1 MSPQQGLRGIPG
13 VGFNL
18 TDDGNYNIDGKR
30 LTNVGEPTGDG
41 DATTKAYFAS
51 ENSKKAD
58 KTYVDSEISKVKV
71 HSSPNY
77 HLQQS
82 FTFYKDYGDKAELT
96 KSNISITNH
105 TNHLDLL
112 EISRQGVHDGF
123 AYSNVKLTNNINP
136 GTYSILFEIFG
147 FNGNNIVTDGDSD
160 RLLFFN
166 VEGDPIISDFS
177 HDWFSNYAK
186 AYIIFNNSKRDV
198 GITLQFRYYG
208 SSNSNFKFL
217 FFSRC
222 VKGVQK
228 ISFDHTLFDVPDV
241 QDNHMILYFENLNLN
256 GNLINGLGD
265 PIHQDSATNKKY
277 VDTENIRQNIAIN
290 DRASKSYVDAEI
302 AKVHIDTTPL
312 LPRDGSRSMT
322 SDLDMDNNHIL
333 SVKNLNDYK
342 VDDAYEV
349 RVRDLKS
356 VVNKEYLNEKFLK
369 VDKNGNY
376 FDLKQNTIKNC
387 EPYYDGLFDDN
398 SLVSKAFV
406 DAEIAKQPKNV
417 LLSDGSKAMTG
428 NLDMGGNAIKNIK
441 PFVED
446 DSSQAAQNAQ
456 LNDVF
461 NFGYFHA
468 QRGELKREIN
478 DVSFEALNRKNPDPM
493 EDNID
498 MNNHRIKGL
507 SDGNENDDAVN
518 IKQLNEAEDNLSK
531 YINDKIK
538 DNNTKINSI
547 IDQKI
552 KDSETSSIDL
562 IDQENVFKIVMDDDL
577 FKEDDDDIHKIGVK
591 NKDFH
596 LVNKKTYEFKIDY
609 DSSIGYY
616 STRLSIDLIYLD
628 AGNYTMVFEMYVED
642 GITIDQIE
650 GTSGTLSGITTKS
663 NIDGTNTRSIIHFN
677 YNGLASGFNDLDI
690 DIKLKSKTNP
700 QTTIY
705 VVVYGVNGNV
715 NNISVDLWDRFY
727 YYDND
732 SVNYEVPIDM
742 KGKDITGVNKIVTNN
757 LDVNGQTDIKG
768 NKIVNLRDG
777 SADNDAVNKSQLN
790 KVEKKFII
798 LNDTVANNNINITTI
813 NTNNSYYYFATQL
826 NHNNWNT
833 VLFPNINNSYPYSN
847 GKNIVTGSKTYS
859 VLRILLSGNYH
870 IIYTDFYKNSD
881 NFVIHDVT
889 NGIDLFNYKVF
900 QSSQW
905 KQITINAVIPIN
917 VDNGFNPA
925 DIQFIMRTPNN
936 AVLHGSD
943 KSTFFIKYLGS

>member
-13 VGFNL
+13 VGFKL

-30 LTNVGEPTGDG
+30 LTNVGEPTGDN
-41 DATTKAYFAS
+41 DATTKAYFES

-82 FTFYKDYGDKAELT
+82 FTFYKDHGDIAELT

-123 AYSNVKLTNNINP
+123 AYSNVKLTNNINS

-147 FNGNNIVTDGDSD
+147 YNGSKIVTDGDSD
-160 RLLFFN
+160 RLLFQN
-166 VEGDPIISDFS
+166 VEDDPIISDFS

-186 AYIIFNNSKRDV
+186 SYIIFNNSKKDA

-228 ISFDHTLFDVPDV
+228 TGFDHALFNVPDV
-241 QDNHMILYFENLNLN
+241 QDNHKILYFENLNLN
-256 GNLINGLGD
+256 GNLIDGLGD
-265 PIHQDSATNKKY
+265 PVHLDSATNKKY
-277 VDTENIRQNIAIN
+277 VDTENIRQDIAIN
-290 DRASKSYVDAEI
+290 DKASKSYVNAEI

-333 SVKNLNDYK
+333 SVKNLNDHK

-349 RVRDLKS
+349 RVRDLGS

-369 VDKNGNY
+369 VDKDGNF
-376 FDLKQNTIKNC
+376 FDLNQNTIKNC
-387 EPYYDGLFDDN
+387 EPYYDGLFDGN
-398 SLVSKAFV
+398 SLVRKAFV
-406 DAEIAKQPKNV
+406 DAEISKLPKPATDV
-417 LLSDGSKAMTG
+417 LKLDGSKSMTG

-456 LNDVF
+456 LNDVI

-468 QRGELKREIN
+468 QRGELKKEIN
-478 DVSFEALNRKNPDPM
+478 EVSSDALNRKNPDPM

-518 IKQLNEAEDNLSK
+518 IKQLNEAENNLTK
-531 YINDKIK
+531 YINNKIT

-552 KDSETSSIDL
+552 KESETSSIDL
-562 IDQENVFKIVMDDDL
+562 VDQENVFKMVMDDDL
-577 FKEDDDDIHKIGVK
+577 FKEDDDDIHKISVK

-596 LVNKKTYEFKIDY
+596 LVNKKTYEFKNDY

-642 GITIDQIE
+642 RITIDQIE

-663 NIDGTNTRSIIHFN
+663 NIDGTKTRSIIHFS
-677 YNGLASGFNDLDI
+677 YNGFASGFNDLDF
-690 DIKLKSKTNP
+690 DIKLKSKTDP

-705 VVVYGVNGNV
+705 VVVYGVKGNV
-715 NNISVDLWDRFY
+715 NNVSVGLWDRLY

-732 SVNYEVPIDM
+732 SVQYEAPINM
-742 KGKDITGVNKIVTNN
+742 NGKDITGVNKIVTNN

-768 NKIVNLRDG
+768 NKIVNLGDG

-790 KVEKKFII
+790 VVEKQFTII
-798 LNDTVANNNINITTI
+798 NNTVAKNNVNIATI
-813 NTNNSYYYFATQL
+813 NVNNGYYYFTNHL
-826 NHNNWNT
+826 NHKNYNT
-833 VLFPNINNSYPYSN
+833 VLFQNITNSYPSSN
-847 GKNIVTGSKTYS
+847 GENTVTGSKIYS
-859 VLRILLSGNYH
+859 LLRILISGNYH
-870 IIYTDFYKNSD
+870 IICHFRWIWKKYIFY
-881 NFVIHDVT
+881 
-889 NGIDLFNYKVF
+889 
-900 QSSQW
+900 
-905 KQITINAVIPIN
+905 
-917 VDNGFNPA
+917 
-925 DIQFIMRTPNN
+925 
-936 AVLHGSD
+936 
-943 KSTFFIKYLGS
+943 KYLGA

>member
-1 MSPQQGLRGIPG
+1 MSPQQGLHGIPG
-13 VGFNL
+13 VGFKL

-30 LTNVGEPTGDG
+30 LTNVGEPTGDN
-41 DATTKAYFAS
+41 DATTKAYFES

-112 EISRQGVHDGF
+112 EISRQGFKDGF

-147 FNGNNIVTDGDSD
+147 YNGSNIVTDGDSD
-160 RLLFFN
+160 RLLFYN

-186 AYIIFNNSKRDV
+186 AYIIFNNSKIDV

-228 ISFDHTLFDVPDV
+228 TGFDHALFNVPDV
-241 QDNHMILYFENLNLN
+241 QDNHKILYFENLNLN
-256 GNLINGLGD
+256 GNLIDGLGD
-265 PIHQDSATNKKY
+265 PINLDSATNKKY
-277 VDTENIRQNIAIN
+277 VDTENIRQDIAIN
-290 DRASKSYVDAEI
+290 DKASKSYVDVEI

-333 SVKNLNDYK
+333 SVKNLNDHK

-349 RVRDLKS
+349 RVRDLGS

-369 VDKNGNY
+369 VDKDGYY

-417 LLSDGSKAMTG
+417 LRLDGSKAMTG
-428 NLDMGGNAIKNIK
+428 DLNMNDNLITNCGRLTMMADGNSPINMNNSYLYGLPNPISGDDAANKTYVDDRDNLNLPLNGSRSMTGNIDMGGNAIKNIK

-456 LNDVF
+456 LGDVI
-461 NFGYFHA
+461 NFGFFHA

-478 DVSFEALNRKNPDPM
+478 DVSFKALNRKNPDLM

-498 MNNHRIKGL
+498 MNNH
-507 SDGNENDDAVN
+507 
-518 IKQLNEAEDNLSK
+518 Q
-531 YINDKIK
+531 
-538 DNNTKINSI
+538 
-547 IDQKI
+547 
-552 KDSETSSIDL
+552 
-562 IDQENVFKIVMDDDL
+562 
-577 FKEDDDDIHKIGVK
+577 
-591 NKDFH
+591 
-596 LVNKKTYEFKIDY
+596 
-609 DSSIGYY
+609 
-616 STRLSIDLIYLD
+616 
-628 AGNYTMVFEMYVED
+628 
-642 GITIDQIE
+642 
-650 GTSGTLSGITTKS
+650 
-663 NIDGTNTRSIIHFN
+663 
-677 YNGLASGFNDLDI
+677 
-690 DIKLKSKTNP
+690 
-700 QTTIY
+700 
-705 VVVYGVNGNV
+705 
-715 NNISVDLWDRFY
+715 
-727 YYDND
+727 
-732 SVNYEVPIDM
+732 
-742 KGKDITGVNKIVTNN
+742 
-757 LDVNGQTDIKG
+757 
-768 NKIVNLRDG
+768 IVNLGDPL
-777 SADNDAVNKSQLN
+777 SDLDAVNKRYI
-790 KVEKKFII
+790 EKK
-798 LNDTVANNNINITTI
+798 N
-813 NTNNSYYYFATQL
+813 
-826 NHNNWNT
+826 
-833 VLFPNINNSYPYSN
+833 
-847 GKNIVTGSKTYS
+847 K
-859 VLRILLSGNYH
+859 RI
-870 IIYTDFYKNSD
+870 
-881 NFVIHDVT
+881 
-889 NGIDLFNYKVF
+889 
-900 QSSQW
+900 
-905 KQITINAVIPIN
+905 
-917 VDNGFNPA
+917 
-925 DIQFIMRTPNN
+925 
-936 AVLHGSD
+936 
-943 KSTFFIKYLGS
+943 

>member
-1 MSPQQGLRGIPG
+1 MTLQQKLIL
-13 VGFNL
+13 NL
-18 TDDGNYNIDGKR
+18 KT
-30 LTNVGEPTGDG
+30 L
-41 DATTKAYFAS
+41 
-51 ENSKKAD
+51 KKLIKND
-58 KTYVDSEISKVKV
+58 NEISKVKV

-112 EISRQGVHDGF
+112 EISRPGVQDGF
-123 AYSNVKLTNNINP
+123 AYSNVKLTNNIDL

-147 FNGNNIVTDGDSD
+147 YNGSNIVTDGDSD
-160 RLLFFN
+160 RLLFYN

-186 AYIIFNNSKRDV
+186 AYIIFNNSKKDV

-228 ISFDHTLFDVPDV
+228 TGFDHAFNVPDV
-241 QDNHMILYFENLNLN
+241 QDNHKILYFENLNLN
-256 GNLINGLGD
+256 GNLIDGLGD
-265 PIHQDSATNKKY
+265 PVHLDSATNKKY
-277 VDTENIRQNIAIN
+277 VDTENIRQDIAIN
-290 DRASKSYVDAEI
+290 DKASKSYVDAEI

-322 SDLDMDNNHIL
+322 SDLNMDNNHIL

-342 VDDAYEV
+342 VDDAYDV

-417 LLSDGSKAMTG
+417 LLLDGSKAMTG

-456 LNDVF
+456 LNDVI

-478 DVSFEALNRKNPDPM
+478 DVSYEALNRKNPDPM

-498 MNNHRIKGL
+498 MNNHMIKGL

-518 IKQLNEAEDNLSK
+518 VKQLNEAEDNLTK
-531 YINDKIK
+531 YIDNKIT
-538 DNNTKINSI
+538 DNNTNINSI

-552 KDSETSSIDL
+552 KESETSSIDL
-562 IDQENVFKIVMDDDL
+562 VDQENVFKKVMDDDL
-577 FKEDDDDIHKIGVK
+577 FKEDDDDIHKVGVQ
-591 NKDFH
+591 NKDLH
-596 LVNKKTYEFKIDY
+596 LVKKKTYEFKIDY
-609 DSSIGYY
+609 DSNIGYY

-628 AGNYTMVFEMYVED
+628 SGNYTMVFEMYVED
-642 GITIDQIE
+642 GITINQIE
-650 GTSGTLSGITTKS
+650 GISGTLSGVTTKS
-663 NIDGTNTRSIIHFN
+663 NIDGTKTRSIIHLS

-690 DIKLKSKTNP
+690 DIKLKSKTDP
-700 QTTIY
+700 HTTIY

-732 SVNYEVPIDM
+732 SVNYEVPINM
-742 KGKDITGVNKIVTNN
+742 NGKDITGVNKIVTNN

-777 SADNDAVNKSQLN
+777 SEDNDAVNKSQLN
-790 KVEKKFII
+790 KLGERFII
-798 LNDTVANNNINITTI
+798 LNDTVAKNSTNITTI

-826 NHNNWNT
+826 NHNNRYT

-859 VLRILLSGNYH
+859 V
-870 IIYTDFYKNSD
+870 
-881 NFVIHDVT
+881 
-889 NGIDLFNYKVF
+889 
-900 QSSQW
+900 
-905 KQITINAVIPIN
+905 
-917 VDNGFNPA
+917 
-925 DIQFIMRTPNN
+925 
-936 AVLHGSD
+936 
-943 KSTFFIKYLGS
+943 